1 MNKIKGTPG
10 QALFAATLG
19 FFIGFAAVALFG
31 ITASKFQEIM
41 HLSPLAVACL
51 VATPALTSALLRI
64 PFSAW
69 VDTTGGRKPFLIL
82 LSLSIVGMAG
92 LAAVVWFLYP
102 KGLTSSMYP
111 LLLALAL
118 LCGCGIAGF
127 SVGVAQV
134 SYWYPQEQ
142 QGSALAIFGGVGNLA
157 PGIFS
162 VILPLALTTTGLAG
176 SYLIWL
182 ALLVLGTIA
191 YAIFGRNSWYFQ
203 FRAHG
208 LAPAEARNAA
218 AARGQTLFPA
228 RSLGASLRASARVW
242 QTWALVCIYFTTFGG
257 FMALTAWFPTYWK
270 SCFGL
275 TTVTAGLL
283 TGIFSVL
290 TSVIRVGG
298 GMLADKLN
306 EGGENTSVLALLIMI
321 IGSVVMLDAHQY
333 ELAVPGIVLLAFGM
347 GLCNAAVFKMVPQA
361 VPDAVGGAAGWVGG
375 LGALGGFIIPLV
387 LGMAV
392 RNLGHDGYAI
402 GFIVFI
408 FLGLFSLA
416 LVWVLKYLRHGDLS
430 TPRQI
435 PMDAPVRQ
443 AAGRV

>member
-1 MNKIKGTPG
+1 MKEVKGTPG

-31 ITASKFQEIM
+31 ITASKFQEVM

-51 VATPALTSALLRI
+51 VATPSLTGALLRI

-69 VDTTGGRKPFLIL
+69 VDTTGGRRPFLIL
-82 LSLSIVGMAG
+82 LSLSIIGMAG
-92 LAAVVWFLYP
+92 LTAVVWLWYP
-102 KGLTSSMYP
+102 KGLTASMYP

-127 SVGVAQV
+127 SVGAAQV
-134 SYWYPQEQ
+134 SYWYPQEK
-142 QGSALAIFGGVGNLA
+142 QGAALAVFGGVGNLA

-162 VILPLALTTTGLAG
+162 FVLPLALATTGLTG

-182 ALLVLGTIA
+182 ALLVSGTIA

-203 FRAHG
+203 FRTQGLPPADARAAAEAHG
-208 LAPAEARNAA
+208 
-218 AARGQTLFPA
+218 QMLFPA
-228 RSLGASLRASARVW
+228 RSLGTSLKASARVW

-283 TGIFSVL
+283 TGTFSVL
-290 TSVIRVGG
+290 TSIIRVGG
-298 GMLADKLN
+298 GMLADKLT
-306 EGGENTSVLALLIMI
+306 EGGENTSILSLLIMI
-321 IGSVVMLDAHQY
+321 IGAVVMLDAHQY
-333 ELAVPGIVLLAFGM
+333 ELAVPGIILLAFGM

-361 VPDAVGGAAGWVGG
+361 VPDAVGGAVGWVGG

-387 LGMAV
+387 LGIAV

-408 FLGLFSLA
+408 FLGLFSLS
-416 LVWVLKYLRHGDLS
+416 LVWVLKYLRQSDLLK
-430 TPRQI
+430 PQQ
-435 PMDAPVRQ
+435 MQMNAPVRH
-443 AAGRV
+443 AAGRA